1 MAGDDGIVDGVA
13 NTTRSKA
20 RRQGIAPVGAPV
32 ADEIYGATLQLMARK
47 EFGDLSVADV
57 LAEAGVSR
65 ASFYYYFESKF
76 GVLSGLLSRAMDDIF
91 EKVSPFLIPS
101 DGTDAERALE
111 TSIAAVADAW
121 RRHRLVLRATSRHW
135 HEDAELRERWLAIV
149 ERFVAAGALEIDR
162 ERSEGMVSSE
172 VDSRLLATS
181 LFWGT
186 ERVLH
191 VAGLGVEPELPDESA
206 AVAPLVAMWTGA
218 LYGR

>member
-1 MAGDDGIVDGVA
+1 M
-13 NTTRSKA
+13 
-20 RRQGIAPVGAPV
+20 
-32 ADEIYGATLQLMARK
+32 
-47 EFGDLSVADV
+47 
-57 LAEAGVSR
+57 
-65 ASFYYYFESKF
+65 
-76 GVLSGLLSRAMDDIF
+76 
-91 EKVSPFLIPS
+91 
-101 DGTDAERALE
+101 
-111 TSIAAVADAW
+111 
-121 RRHRLVLRATSRHW
+121 
-135 HEDAELRERWLAIV
+135 

>member
-101 DGTDAERALE
+101 DGTDAETGTGNEHRCGGRC
-111 TSIAAVADAW
+111 VATTPTRPAGHESPLARG
-121 RRHRLVLRATSRHW
+121 RRITRT
-135 HEDAELRERWLAIV
+135 LA
-149 ERFVAAGALEIDR
+149 GDR
-162 ERSEGMVSSE
+162 
-172 VDSRLLATS
+172 
-181 LFWGT
+181 GT
-186 ERVLH
+186 ICRRRRP
-191 VAGLGVEPELPDESA
+191 GDRP
-206 AVAPLVAMWTGA
+206 
-218 LYGR
+218 